1 MIAEEVNPGG
11 VNTFEKWWLRLEGC
25 LFRGAGNLAT
35 FNPVFGNFLRGCVL
49 IND

>member
-1 MIAEEVNPGG
+1 LKNGG
-11 VNTFEKWWLRLEGC
+11 CGWKVAFSG
-25 LFRGAGNLAT
+25 GAGNLAT